1 MAAHPSGAA
10 PRGSLEQESTPHLL
24 SRLFSDAA
32 ALLHNELQLAKAEF
46 RETTTKLKAGVAAI
60 AIGAAVLLAGVLAL
74 ITAVI
79 LALAQVVEP
88 WIAALIVGA
97 ALAVIGLVML
107 QTAKKKLEPSALAL
121 DRTQSS
127 LRRDAQVV
135 TRHANDVADDYKHAA
150 QEMKQARS

>member
-10 PRGSLEQESTPHLL
+10 PRGSLEQESTTHLL
-24 SRLFSDAA
+24 SRLLSDAA
-32 ALLHNELQLAKAEF
+32 ALVHNEVRLAKAEL
-46 RETTTKLKAGVAAI
+46 RETTTTLKAGIAAI

-74 ITAVI
+74 ITAII

-97 ALAVIGLVML
+97 ALSVIGFVML
-107 QTAKKKLEPSALAL
+107 QTAKKKLEPHNLAL
-121 DRTQSS
+121 DRTQTS

-135 TRHANDVADDYKHAA
+135 TRHAQTAGQMADDIKSEMTHA
-150 QEMKQARS
+150 R

>member
-1 MAAHPSGAA
+1 MAAQPSGAS
-10 PRGSLEQESTPHLL
+10 PRSSLEQESTTTLF

-32 ALLHNELQLAKAEF
+32 ALVHNEVQLAKAEL
-46 RETTTKLKAGVAAI
+46 RESVTTLKTGIAAI

-88 WIAALIVGA
+88 WVAALIVGA
-97 ALAVIGLVML
+97 ALSVIGLVML
-107 QTAKKKLEPSALAL
+107 QTAKKKLEPHNLAL
-121 DRTQSS
+121 DRTQTS

-135 TRHANDVADDYKHAA
+135 ARHAQAAGEMANDLKSEMRHA
-150 QEMKQARS
+150 R

>member
-1 MAAHPSGAA
+1 MAAHPSGAP
-10 PRGSLEQESTPHLL
+10 PRGSLEQESATNLL

-32 ALLHNELQLAKAEF
+32 ALVRNEIRLAKAEL
-46 RETTTKLKAGVAAI
+46 REATGRVKAGVAAI

-74 ITAVI
+74 IAAVI

-97 ALAVIGLVML
+97 ALSIIGLVML
-107 QTAKKKLEPSALAL
+107 QTARKKLEPQNLAL
-121 DRTQSS
+121 DRTQTS

-135 TRHANDVADDYKHAA
+135 ARHTGTASEMANDLEHAR
-150 QEMKQARS
+150 EPR

>member
-1 MAAHPSGAA
+1 MAAPPSGAA
-10 PRGSLEQESTPHLL
+10 PRGSLEQESTTHLL
-24 SRLFSDAA
+24 SRLLSDGA
-32 ALLHNELQLAKAEF
+32 ALLQNEVRLAKAEL
-46 RETTTKLKAGVAAI
+46 RETTAMLKAGMAAI

-97 ALAVIGLVML
+97 ALSVIGLVML
-107 QTAKKKLEPSALAL
+107 QTAKKKLEPHNLAL
-121 DRTQSS
+121 DRTQTS

-135 TRHANDVADDYKHAA
+135 ARHAQAAGEMAEDLKSEMRHA
-150 QEMKQARS
+150 R